1 MRLIIDGMSLPIA
14 QLGPDFLVLDAPVN
28 YPPANASVSLK
39 VDNAERYW
47 DIRLPNGISPDCNRV
62 TIALH
67 QS

>member
-1 MRLIIDGMSLPIA
+1 MQLILNGMSLPTA
-14 QLGPDFLVLDAPVN
+14 QLGPDFLVLDAPVTH
-28 YPPANASVSLK
+28 PPADASVILR
-39 VDNAERYW
+39 VDEGERHW